1 MKFLI
6 YSLILSLAHAL
17 IGWAQYIQ
25 LTEGTPFPLK
35 NGYAIPLATGKQM
48 FQLLETSRTW
58 NTTRD
63 SLLRLVTKQRMDLR
77 QAQRLADSLKTDNT
91 RIKVYTQND
100 LDKQQRSFNEERQLQ
115 SEKMRQLEELN
126 ELLMSNLDKKRAKQ
140 IHEIIHPPPKRQ

>member
-17 IGWAQYIQ
+17 IGRAQYIQ

-48 FQLLETSRTW
+48 FQLLEASRSW

-100 LDKQQRSFNEERQLQ
+100 LDTQLRHFEEERLGQA
-115 SEKMRQLEELN
+115 EKIRKLEELN
-126 ELLMSNLDKKRAKQ
+126 ELLMSGLDKKRAKQ
-140 IHEIIHPPPKRQ
+140 IHDIIYPPPKRQ

>member
-17 IGWAQYIQ
+17 IGRAQYIQ

-77 QAQRLADSLKTDNT
+77 HAQRLADSLKTDNT